1 MFQPSY
7 FKQKD
12 SQHMLSFIKEHP
24 MASIVTL
31 SSTGLIGNH
40 IPMLVIKRDDKYF
53 LQGHVARVNSIHK
66 DCEKTT
72 MALAMFHGP
81 NAYISPNWYPSK
93 KKDPK
98 TVPTWNYVTVHVS
111 GGIQFYGDTK
121 WLKKHLTLLSDT
133 HEKKINQSWHISDAP
148 DDYIEKMM
156 KAIVGVEIEISEIK
170 GNTKMSQNHPD
181 ENRTGVVKGLKA
193 IDNTDVANWV
203 ENPNRYND

>member
-12 SQHMLSFIKEHP
+12 SQHMLSFIKQHP

-31 SSTGLIGNH
+31 SSTGLVGNH
-40 IPMLVIKRDDKYF
+40 VPMMVIKRKNKYF
-53 LQGHVARVNSIHK
+53 LQGHVARVNSIHN
-66 DCEKTT
+66 DCDKATL
-72 MALAMFHGP
+72 ALAMFHGP

-93 KKDPK
+93 KQDPK
-98 TVPTWNYVTVHVS
+98 TVPTWNYVAVHVS
-111 GGIQFYGDTK
+111 GEIQFYESTK

-133 HEKKINQSWHISDAP
+133 HEKNINQSWHISDAP

-156 KAIVGVEIEISEIK
+156 KAIVGIEVEISEIK
-170 GNTKMSQNHPD
+170 GNAKMSQNHPE
-181 ENRTGVVKGLKA
+181 ENRSGVVKGLKA
-193 IDNTDVANWV
+193 IGKTDVANWV

>member
-12 SQHMLSFIKEHP
+12 PQQMLAFINDYP

-31 SSTGLIGNH
+31 TSSGLIGNH
-40 IPMLVIKRDDKYF
+40 IPMIVVKKNDKHF

-66 DCEKTT
+66 DCKQTT

-98 TVPTWNYVTVHVS
+98 TVPTWNYVAVHVS
-111 GGIQFYGDTK
+111 GKINFYSDAQ
-121 WLKKHLTLLSDT
+121 WLKQHLTTLSNI
-133 HEKKINQSWHISDAP
+133 HEKSFNNPWHISDAP
-148 DDYIEKMM
+148 DDYIAKML
-156 KAIVGVEIEISEIK
+156 KAIIGVEIEISEIS
-170 GNTKMSQNHPD
+170 GNTKMNQNHPD
-181 ENRTGVVKGLKA
+181 ENRAGVVKGLC
-193 IDNTDVANWV
+193 DVGHTEVADWV

>member
-7 FKQKD
+7 FKQKN
-12 SQHMLSFIKEHP
+12 SQDMQSFIKDHP

-40 IPMLVIKRDDKYF
+40 IPMMVIKRNDKYF

-66 DCEKTT
+66 DYDNTT

-98 TVPTWNYVTVHVS
+98 TVPTWNYVAVHVS
-111 GGIQFYGDTK
+111 GEIQFYDDTK
-121 WLKKHLTLLSDT
+121 WLKQHLTLLSDT
-133 HEKKINQSWHISDAP
+133 HEKKINESWHISDAP

-156 KAIVGVEIEISEIK
+156 KAIIGVEIEISEMA

-181 ENRTGVVKGLKA
+181 ENRAGVVKGLKT
-193 IDNTDVANWV
+193 IGNEDVANWV
-203 ENPNRYND
+203 ENPNR